1 MEGGLEWLSMSYSLT
16 EMDFAGSRDVAARE
30 IVLAFGVPPMLLGMP
45 GDNTFANYAEA
56 NLNFWRQTV
65 LPLVG
70 RSAASLSHWLAS
82 RFGENLRLSFDADA
96 VEALAEARG
105 ALWQRLQAAAFL
117 TVNEKRAAAG
127 YSPLEGGDTL

>member
-1 MEGGLEWLSMSYSLT
+1 MSNSG
-16 EMDFAGSRDVAARE
+16 AVARA
-30 IVLAFGVPPMLLGMP
+30 
-45 GDNTFANYAEA
+45 
-56 NLNFWRQTV
+56 
-65 LPLVG
+65 
-70 RSAASLSHWLAS
+70 AASLSHWLGP

-105 ALWQRLQAAAFL
+105 AVWQRLEEAHFL